1 MVEQKS
7 VPGIKDTEKTRLPEG
22 VKDFLPCSA
31 RKIEYLQQVL
41 QRVYREWGYSPII
54 TPSLEYLHVLERG
67 LGETLREKTFRLD
80 DRQSGKLVAF
90 SPDITPQV
98 ARIVATRMRDY
109 PLPLR
114 LCYSG
119 RVLRYTEQKSGKER
133 EIFQSGAELI
143 GLRSAEADAEMVAM
157 AVEGFRAMGAEE
169 FSIDIGQVEFF
180 HGVMRQLD
188 LTASQARRV
197 QGAIARKDR
206 SELET
211 LLEDIPVDDFMR
223 GEVLALPRLY
233 GGREVL
239 DRAASAVTNPESQ
252 EALENLTRVL
262 TLLDRYGVSE
272 HITFDLG
279 EIRGL
284 DYHTGLIF
292 QGYLKGIGREVCSGG
307 RYDNL
312 IERYGF
318 SVPATG
324 FTFSLLGLLA
334 SLTENIEES
343 ADDKDIVLVS
353 QIGKTR
359 DMSFDVVR
367 VLRSRGYRVAR
378 EIASRTLDETIKYA
392 RLQESRLVL
401 VVNEETEK
409 VRIINIAED
418 SEETV
423 PLREV
428 LSAEFKLDQV
438 RRK

>member
-1 MVEQKS
+1 MVGRKAM
-7 VPGIKDTEKTRLPEG
+7 PGLKDFEKTRLPEG

-31 RKIEYLQQVL
+31 GKIEYLQQVL
-41 QRVYREWGYSPII
+41 QEVYRGWGYSPII

-67 LGETLREKTFRLD
+67 LGESLREKTFRLD

-143 GLRSAEADAEMVAM
+143 GLKSAEADAEMVAM
-157 AVEGFRAMGAEE
+157 AVEGFRALGAEE

-188 LTASQARRV
+188 LPIHQARRI
-197 QGAIARKDR
+197 QDAIARKDR
-206 SELET
+206 SELEG
-211 LLEDIPVDDFMR
+211 LLEDVPLDNSR
-223 GEVLALPRLY
+223 REEVLALPRLY

-239 DRAASAVTNPESQ
+239 DQAACLVTNPESQ
-252 EALENLTRVL
+252 RALDNLSQVL
-262 TLLDRYGVSE
+262 ALLDRYGVSE

-292 QGYLKGIGREVCSGG
+292 QGYLKGTGREVCSGG

-312 IERYGF
+312 VERYGF

-324 FTFSLLGLLA
+324 FTFNLLGLLSSLGAA
-334 SLTENIEES
+334 SEEMT
-343 ADDKDIVLVS
+343 AEKTPVLLFQEGRNPDLS
-353 QIGKTR
+353 L
-359 DMSFDVVR
+359 DVAR
-367 VLRSRGYRVAR
+367 ALRRRGYPVAR
-378 EIASRTLDETIKYA
+378 EIAPGTLAETLTRA
-392 RLQESRLVL
+392 RLQECHLVL
-401 VVNEETEK
+401 VVEEKTET
-409 VRIINIAED
+409 VRIINTGND
-418 SEETV
+418 SEKTV

-428 LSAEFKLDQV
+428 LSAEFKLD
-438 RRK
+438 